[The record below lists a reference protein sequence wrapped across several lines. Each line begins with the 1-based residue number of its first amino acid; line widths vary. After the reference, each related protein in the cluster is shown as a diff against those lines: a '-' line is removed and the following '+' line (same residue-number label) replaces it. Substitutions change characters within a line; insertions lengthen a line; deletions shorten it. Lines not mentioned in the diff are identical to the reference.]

1 MNDPIHLKEEI
12 QQLKNNFE
20 WLDSLFQDSLEE
32 NNQLK
37 LEYEAKLIEAKLIE
51 ANDRFRQVKT
61 ESE

>member
-20 WLDSLFQDSLEE
+20 WLDLLFQDSLEE

-37 LEYEAKLIEAKLIE
+37 LEYLAKLIEV
-51 ANDRFRQVKT
+51 NDRLRQVKT

>member
-20 WLDSLFQDSLEE
+20 WLDLLFQDSLEE

-37 LEYEAKLIEAKLIE
+37 LEYEAKLIEV
-51 ANDRFRQVKT
+51 NDRLRQVKT

>member
-20 WLDSLFQDSLEE
+20 WLDLLFQDSLEE

-37 LEYEAKLIEAKLIE
+37 LEYLEKLIEV
-51 ANDRFRQVKT
+51 NDRLRQVKT

>member
-37 LEYEAKLIEAKLIE
+37 LEYEAKLIEA
-51 ANDRFRQVKT
+51 NDRFRQVKT